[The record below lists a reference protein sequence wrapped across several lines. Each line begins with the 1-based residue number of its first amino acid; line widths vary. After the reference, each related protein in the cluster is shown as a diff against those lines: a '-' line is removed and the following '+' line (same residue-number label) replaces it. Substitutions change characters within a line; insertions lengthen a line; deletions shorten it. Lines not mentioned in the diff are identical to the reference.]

1 MKNVIVLIA
10 ILLSVNLFAQE
21 APTEV
26 KKETEVKTIKTKDA
40 DKTTEK
46 KIKVVTSETA
56 SVELDK
62 KDKNKVNQDRIG
74 ATKKVEKTVSIDNDD
89 DNNYDVLSQETYY
102 ILGEEN
108 YRFTPNEK
116 GFDITFDK
124 NKDNNHFIKVGKAWT
139 TSNDSYY
146 ILNGEIHSGIGYFD
160 SNGNFAVEYFNKE
173 TNQVEV
179 KTYMRN

>member
-21 APTEV
+21 ASTEV

-139 TSNDSYY
+139 TSNDGYY
-146 ILNGEIHSGIGYFD
+146 ILNGEMHSGIGYFD